1 MPISSANSLQPRFP
15 ELVDITTLAELLGVR
30 ERYVRRMIQERRVP
44 VVKVGHL
51 VRFDLAQIREW
62 IEEQRRPGRD
72 ADGERPYR
80 TEGAGWDDPARV
92 VRRRR
97 EVR

>member
-1 MPISSANSLQPRFP
+1 MPISSTKSLQPQFP

-62 IEEQRRPGRD
+62 IEEQRRPG
-72 ADGERPYR
+72 
-80 TEGAGWDDPARV
+80 AR
-92 VRRRR
+92 
-97 EVR
+97 